1 MEPSFL
7 TKFLTGRLKRKEK
20 RKKKGIVCQY
30 LQIEDNSKQILFS
43 RVMNWSKA
51 EAAKLQVLH
60 MADPSAVSEPP
71 AQLLQEP
78 AKRPDVTFG
87 KLHNTA

>member
-1 MEPSFL
+1 
-7 TKFLTGRLKRKEK
+7 
-20 RKKKGIVCQY
+20 
-30 LQIEDNSKQILFS
+30 
-43 RVMNWSKA
+43 MNWSKP

-60 MADPSAVSEPP
+60 MADPSAISKPP
-71 AQLLQEP
+71 AQLPEEP

>member
-1 MEPSFL
+1 M
-7 TKFLTGRLKRKEK
+7 
-20 RKKKGIVCQY
+20 
-30 LQIEDNSKQILFS
+30 QIEDNSKQILFS
-43 RVMNWSKA
+43 RAMNWSKP

-60 MADPSAVSEPP
+60 MANLSAVSEPP
-71 AQLLQEP
+71 AQMPEEP

>member
-1 MEPSFL
+1 
-7 TKFLTGRLKRKEK
+7 
-20 RKKKGIVCQY
+20 
-30 LQIEDNSKQILFS
+30 
-43 RVMNWSKA
+43 MNWSKP

-71 AQLLQEP
+71 AQLPQEP
-78 AKRPDVTFG
+78 AKKPDVTFG

>member
-1 MEPSFL
+1 MEPSYFL
-7 TKFLTGRLKRKEK
+7 TKSLIKKK
-20 RKKKGIVCQY
+20 KKKKGIVCQY

-43 RVMNWSKA
+43 RAMNWSKP

-71 AQLLQEP
+71 AQLPQEP
-78 AKRPDVTFG
+78 AKKPDVTFG